1 MRLQIKNFAAIR
13 EADIQFDG
21 ITVIAGE
28 NNAGKST
35 VGKIL
40 FSLFHGF
47 YNMKEKIQSNRW
59 QAISN
64 KISQDIDENM
74 NFTSQLNG
82 ELSDDRWRYQHH
94 LFRQFKKKHPL
105 NEEECV
111 AFIEDY
117 VKDLVQEIGRAH
129 V

>member
-47 YNMKEKIQSNRW
+47 YNMQEKIQSNRW
-59 QAISN
+59 EAIAN
-64 KISQDIDENM
+64 KVSQNIDESM
-74 NFTSQLNG
+74 DITIQPGERLLN
-82 ELSDDRWRYQHH
+82 SARWRRRKAIRNRLIHSKEIDNAQDC
-94 LFRQFKKKHPL
+94 FTVV
-105 NEEECV
+105 EEY
-111 AFIEDY
+111 I
-117 VKDLVQEIGRAH
+117 KQI
-129 V
+129 

>member
-47 YNMKEKIQSNRW
+47 YDMQEKIQNNRW

-64 KISQDIDENM
+64 KVSRDIDESMDITNQP
-74 NFTSQLNG
+74 SVGLLN
-82 ELSDDRWRYQHH
+82 S
-94 LFRQFKKKHPL
+94 
-105 NEEECV
+105 
-111 AFIEDY
+111 A
-117 VKDLVQEIGRAH
+117 
-129 V
+129 